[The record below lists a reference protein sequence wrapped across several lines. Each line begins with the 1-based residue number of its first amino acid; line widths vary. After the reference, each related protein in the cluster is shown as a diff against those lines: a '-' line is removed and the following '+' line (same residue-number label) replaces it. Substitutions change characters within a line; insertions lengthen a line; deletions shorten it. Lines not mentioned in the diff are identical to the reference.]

1 MSSASDSDKTEDPT
15 GTKLDEARQKGD
27 IAKSKEFSNFF
38 VFLGCVV
45 SLSWGGDRILKGIV
59 DLFAFSFD
67 FTQNRMETSDAF
79 LLMMNK
85 ITVDMLMI
93 LAPFFIGVMIFALA
107 GYFGQFGFLFTTE
120 KLAPDFERMNLL
132 SGLKRFITKETFV
145 ELIKSMAK
153 VIAISA
159 IMYLVF
165 KGEAQKIIQ
174 LGSLPVQDIFR
185 YGLEVMANVLY
196 VVLIFLAVLGGLDLG
211 FQKWN
216 YWQKMKMSV
225 QEVKDEMKNRE
236 GDPHIKA
243 RIRQIQ
249 RDRARARMMDEVP
262 KANVVVTNP
271 THVAVALKYE
281 RGKMRAP
288 VVVAKGAGYIAV
300 KIKERA
306 AEAGVPIMEK
316 RELARFLYRNVE
328 VNEMIPES
336 LYTAVAEVLAY
347 IHKIKKQFR
356 SFIAQE
362 AV

>member
-1 MSSASDSDKTEDPT
+1 MSGGGDSDKTEDPT
-15 GTKLDEARQKGD
+15 GHKLDEARQKGD

-45 SLSWGGDRILKGIV
+45 SLSWGGDRVLRSV
-59 DLFAFSFD
+59 VELFKFSFD
-67 FTQNRMETSDAF
+67 FSHSKIETNQAF
-79 LLMMNK
+79 LLLINK
-85 ITVDMLMI
+85 VSGDMLVI
-93 LAPFFIGVMIFALA
+93 LMPFFIGVMIFSLA
-107 GYFGQFGFLFTTE
+107 GYIGQFGFLFTTE
-120 KLAPDFERMNLL
+120 KLAPDFERISLF
-132 SGLKRFITKETFV
+132 SGLSRLVTRETFV
-145 ELIKSMAK
+145 ELIKSSGK
-153 VIAISA
+153 VLVISA
-159 IMYLVF
+159 ILYLVF

-174 LGSLPVQDIFR
+174 LGSLPIQDIFR
-185 YGLEVMANVLY
+185 YSFQLMSEVLY
-196 VVLIFLAVLGGLDLG
+196 VVLIFLAVLGGMDLAY
-211 FQKWN
+211 QKWN
-216 YWQKMKMSV
+216 YWEKMKMTV

-236 GDPHIKA
+236 GDPHIKS

-249 RDRARARMMDEVP
+249 RDRARARMMDDVP

-281 RGKMRAP
+281 RGKNRAP
-288 VVVAKGAGYIAV
+288 IVVAKGAGYIAV
-300 KIKERA
+300 KIKEIA
-306 AEAGVPIMEK
+306 AESGVPILEK

-347 IHKIKKQFR
+347 VYKIKKQFR